1 MSDFRKHTHDLN
13 ETERICL
20 GTLLWLCE
28 REIPEM
34 WEEVC
39 GNVDMIRNS
48 CLVYL
53 RRNKWKV
60 GEAFLQLRKCY
71 E

>member
-1 MSDFRKHTHDLN
+1 MSNYRKDTHDLN

-39 GNVDMIRNS
+39 GNVDMIRND
-48 CLVYL
+48 CLIYL